1 MLVDSPNDPKPLRE
15 IKQMLNLENE
25 SSNIDPEIQSAHTF
39 NPTPRVRNGFRRKKG
54 DSPFTYNLNLKVKK
68 EKKQSNCTN
77 PDPWARIVGSRNTAA
92 IYVDGIATTALFD
105 TGAEIQ
111 LVSKQFCEDHNIEI
125 QPIAKLTEC
134 STMNGEIFGY
144 EGFVELNVQIPGRD
158 FSEDHLFLVTS
169 EISHQKEIPIV
180 LGTYFIGSLSQ
191 YVQGFDK
198 EEFDSL
204 DYTIK
209 QAYLSWV
216 EATRIREQYGCE
228 PPLGFV
234 RTTKPVIIQAGTSR
248 EIHGLT
254 KIKHGGYSVNC
265 ISEPAMGH
273 KLPKGLNLIPG
284 YSPLG
289 PGSCRVSALIENK
302 SNTNI
307 TIPARTVIC
316 QLGLANKI
324 PKLVYPG
331 DDCDNDQDPEGL
343 DETDEGLTYKQYEQY
358 RAVSEQLDSEMN
370 NGTQR
375 VKIEDIGPEHDIDGT
390 DSRDT
395 QSNDQDD
402 GSWILDLI
410 DLSGIKDW
418 PEQLQHDTKE
428 MLKRNAKVFSKDDM
442 DMGRTNLVKHHI
454 KLTDPAPFKEAY
466 RRIPP
471 QMYDEV
477 KTHIQEML
485 DLGAIRPSNSP
496 WASSIVLVRKK
507 DGRLRF
513 CIDLRRLNNRT
524 VKDAYS
530 LPRIESILDSLG
542 GAQIF
547 TTLDL
552 KAGYWQVEMAEECKA
567 YTAFTCGPLGFYECD
582 TMPFGATNAPATF
595 QRLMHDCLG
604 DLNMNWCIVYLD
616 DIIVFSDTKEE
627 HIKRLEAVFQK
638 LMAAGLKLKPT
649 KCFFFRNEIE
659 YLGHVVSGKGIS
671 TNPKKIEA
679 VTKWPTPKT
688 VYDVRSFLG
697 FVGYYRR
704 FIKNFSKITKPIR
717 EVITGLEN
725 QSKRAAK
732 KTYIEWTDTAESAF
746 EALKTMCVSTPI
758 LAYPNYQLP
767 FILHTDSSTDG
778 LGAVLYQKQDGK
790 QRVIAYA
797 SRSVSK
803 AESNYPAHK
812 LEFLALKW
820 AVCEKFHEYLY
831 GSKSF
836 EVYTDNNPLTYVL
849 TSAKLDACGQRWVAK
864 LANYNFSIKYR
875 CGVSNTEAD
884 ALSRIKWPEALSEIM
899 NTDNG
904 CMDTHVINAIL
915 TGAVSKSSLIESV
928 SCSTDVIPTELDKT
942 TSKLSNINWMKEQRL
957 DPNLGVIIRLI
968 ESGQLFKRKLQ
979 GKDST
984 ELKSFLRNKRC
995 LKLNKDVLYRKSY
1008 SDNSTTKRTMW
1019 QLVVPKLFRE
1029 RALSG
1034 CHDDVG
1040 HQGILRTLSLLRE
1053 RFYWPGMQ
1061 EEATQYV
1068 MRCSRCLRRKTPPQV
1083 APLQP
1088 ILVTQPLE
1096 LVHMDYLSLEPSK
1109 GNIENVLVITDHFT
1123 RYAFAYPSKTQT
1135 AQATARILWDN
1146 FICHYGF
1153 PEKFISDQGR
1163 NFESDLIK
1171 ELCKIAGVKKVHT
1184 TPYHPQGNG
1193 QCERFNSTLC
1203 NMLGTLSDEE
1213 KSDWKSHL
1221 GCMTHAY
1228 NCTKRAS
1235 TTYSPYYLMFGRH
1248 PRLPIDIEFG
1258 LHKPNCSDNSSKSRY
1273 IQKLRRRLN
1282 YAFQKASKY
1291 SDQQAKKYKQGYDK
1305 SVKGPQLHVNDLVL
1319 VKIVAHKGRHK
1330 LQDRWEPEEY
1340 VVIEQ
1345 PITGTPVYKVKPV
1358 NGNNIRTLHRNLL
1371 LPLGVK
1377 LEPDYESDDSILE
1390 EDSDDEEGGFVT
1402 PIKDLS
1408 PKGQKEDGKKPHKH
1422 VQFESPDTQL
1432 QSVDEGTPESLP
1444 IEVQNSTLSP
1454 NQTDIVSM
1462 QSIEDSSDEFIP
1474 MDISLP
1480 SKYLLPNLDDSSIEE
1495 DTKVTTLTT
1504 EADVHDTN
1512 HTAEMSLVDSEADS
1526 LVDTRELLEFIDTM
1540 DVSDTSKVNEPT
1552 TQEELAHDV
1561 TGQDVVDPKSESQF
1575 SSFMSYHE
1583 GEASSMDP
1591 GTDGMELSKSPI
1603 EESTMRDVSGVVDH
1617 GDINSHDT
1625 DIIAYEPNNTSIP
1638 SIDISDKSVES
1649 QSPSQTEDS
1658 SVNPIV
1664 QVETEPLRRSARGRK
1679 QTQFYGSPFLYRI
1692 TYNLTPRVVSD
1703 LLHHVPDVQDSL
1715 VDRP

>member
-15 IKQMLNLENE
+15 IKQMLNLEKE
-25 SSNIDPEIQSAHTF
+25 SSKSDPKIQDTHTF
-39 NPTPRVRNGFRRKKG
+39 NPTPRIRNGFRRKKG

-216 EATRIREQYGCE
+216 EATRIRDQYGCE

-289 PGSCRVSALIENK
+289 PGSCRVSALVENK

-324 PKLVYPG
+324 PKLLYPG
-331 DDCDNDQDPEGL
+331 DDCDNDQDPEGF

-370 NGTQR
+370 NGTQG
-375 VKIEDIGPEHDIDGT
+375 VTIEDIGPEHGIDGT
-390 DSRDT
+390 DSNDT
-395 QSNDQDD
+395 QSDDQDD

-418 PEQLQHDTKE
+418 PEQLQHDTRE

-442 DMGRTNLVKHHI
+442 DIGRTNLVKHHI

-831 GSKSF
+831 GSKPF

-884 ALSRIKWPEALSEIM
+884 ALSRIKWPEALSEMM

-904 CMDTHVINAIL
+904 CMDTHVINAVL
-915 TGAVSKSSLIESV
+915 TGAVTKSSLIESV
-928 SCSTDVIPTELDKT
+928 SCSAGIIPTELDMND
-942 TSKLSNINWMKEQRL
+942 KLSNINWMKEQRL

-984 ELKSFLRNKRC
+984 ELKSFLRNKRS
-995 LKLNKDVLYRKSY
+995 LKLIKDVLYRKSF
-1008 SDNSTTKRTMW
+1008 SDNSTTKKTMW
-1019 QLVVPKLFRE
+1019 QLVVPKIFRE

-1034 CHDDVG
+1034 CHNDVG

-1123 RYAFAYPSKTQT
+1123 RYALAYPSKTQT

-1171 ELCKIAGVKKVHT
+1171 ELCKIAGVKKIHT

-1228 NCTKRAS
+1228 NCTKHAS

-1305 SVKGPQLHVNDLVL
+1305 SVKGPQLHENDLVL

-1345 PITGTPVYKVKPV
+1345 PIAGTPVYKVKPV
-1358 NGNNIRTLHRNLL
+1358 NGSNVRTLHRNLL

-1377 LEPDYESDDSILE
+1377 LEPDYESGDSILE
-1390 EDSDDEEGGFVT
+1390 EDSDEEEGGLVY
-1402 PIKDLS
+1402 PIGNLS
-1408 PKGQKEDGKKPHKH
+1408 PKVQKEEGKKPQRH
-1422 VQFESPDTQL
+1422 VQFESPDTDL
-1432 QSVDEGTPESLP
+1432 QTVKEGTPETLLT
-1444 IEVQNSTLSP
+1444 EVNNSTLPP
-1454 NQTDIVSM
+1454 NQTDVV
-1462 QSIEDSSDEFIP
+1462 SIEDSSDEFIP
-1474 MDISLP
+1474 MDVSLP

-1495 DTKVTTLTT
+1495 DTKVTTLST
-1504 EADVHDTN
+1504 EADVHSTD
-1512 HTAEMSLVDSEADS
+1512 HTTEMSLVDSEADS

-1540 DVSDTSKVNEPT
+1540 DVSDTSKGNEPT
-1552 TQEELAHDV
+1552 TQEEVAHDE
-1561 TGQDVVDPKSESQF
+1561 TGQDIVDPKSESQF

-1603 EESTMRDVSGVVDH
+1603 GESTMRDVSGVDDH
-1617 GDINSHDT
+1617 GDINSHDI

-1638 SIDISDKSVES
+1638 SIDISDNSVES
-1649 QSPSQTEDS
+1649 QSPNQTEDS

-1664 QVETEPLRRSARGRK
+1664 QVETEPLRRSARDRK

-1715 VDRP
+1715 VDRL

>member
-1 MLVDSPNDPKPLRE
+1 
-15 IKQMLNLENE
+15 MLNLEKE
-25 SSNIDPEIQSAHTF
+25 SSKANSENNSSHTF
-39 NPTPRVRNGFRRKKG
+39 TPTSNVRNGFRRKKG

-68 EKKQSNCTN
+68 EKKQSNFTN

-92 IYVDGIATTALFD
+92 IYMNGIATTALFD

-111 LVSKQFCEDHNIEI
+111 LVSKQFCEDNEWEI
-125 QPIAKLTEC
+125 QPIEKLTEC
-134 STMNGEIFGY
+134 STVNGEIFGY
-144 EGFVELNVQIPGRD
+144 EGFVEVNVQIPGRD
-158 FSEDHLFLVTS
+158 FSEDHLLLVTS
-169 EISHQKEIPIV
+169 ELSHQKEIPVV
-180 LGTYFIGSLSQ
+180 LGTYFIESLSR
-191 YVQGFDK
+191 YLHGIDK
-198 EEFDSL
+198 NEFDSL
-204 DYTIK
+204 DYTVK

-216 EATRIREQYGCE
+216 EATRIREKYGCE

-234 RTTKPVIIQAGTSR
+234 KTTKPVLIQAGTSR

-254 KIKHGGYSVNC
+254 KIKHGGYAVNC
-265 ISEPAMGH
+265 ISEPAIGQQ
-273 KLPKGLNLIPG
+273 LPNGLKLIPG
-284 YSPLG
+284 YSPLS
-289 PGSCRVSALIENK
+289 PGSCRVSAVVENSTGK
-302 SNTNI
+302 DI
-307 TIPARTVIC
+307 TIPARTTIC
-316 QLGLANKI
+316 QLGLANRI
-324 PKLVYPG
+324 PKLIYPG
-331 DDCDNDQDPEGL
+331 DDCDNDQDPEEIV
-343 DETDEGLTYKQYEQY
+343 DTDEGLTYKQFEQY
-358 RAVSEQLDSEMN
+358 KTVSDQWLTESEIKSEK
-370 NGTQR
+370 TQPK
-375 VKIEDIGPEHDIDGT
+375 VVIEDIGPDLEEDIKPQNSKSENT
-390 DSRDT
+390 ENTSIE
-395 QSNDQDD
+395 DD
-402 GSWILDLI
+402 GSWILNLI
-410 DLSGIKDW
+410 DLSGLENW
-418 PEQLQHDTKE
+418 PEKLQHEAKE
-428 MLKRNAKVFSKDDM
+428 MVKRNAKVFSKDDM

-454 KLTDPAPFKEAY
+454 KLTDPVPFKEAY

-477 KTHIQEML
+477 KTHLQEML

-496 WASSIVLVRKK
+496 WASAIVLVRKK

-513 CIDLRRLNNRT
+513 CIDLRKLNNRT

-547 TTLDL
+547 STLDL

-582 TMPFGATNAPATF
+582 TMPFGATNASATF

-604 DLNMNWCIVYLD
+604 ELNMNWCIVYLD
-616 DIIVFSDTKEE
+616 DIIIFSDTKEE
-627 HIKRLEAVFQK
+627 HLKRLEAVFQK
-638 LMAAGLKLKPT
+638 LCAAGLKLKPS
-649 KCFFFRNEIE
+649 KCFFFREEIE

-679 VTKWPTPKT
+679 VSKWPTPKT

-704 FIKNFSKITKPIR
+704 FIKNFSRITKPIR

-725 QSKRAAK
+725 QSKRSAK
-732 KTYIEWTDTAESAF
+732 KTYIEWSDAADVAF
-746 EALKTMCVSTPI
+746 EHLKAMCVSTPI
-758 LAYPNYQLP
+758 LAYPDYQLP
-767 FILHTDSSTDG
+767 FTLHTDSSTDG

-790 QRVIAYA
+790 LRVIAYA

-836 EVYTDNNPLTYVL
+836 EVFTDNNPLTYVL

-884 ALSRIKWPEALSEIM
+884 ALSRIKWPEALSDNVDIE
-899 NTDNG
+899 NG

-915 TGAVSKSSLIESV
+915 TGAVTKSSLIESV
-928 SCSTDVIPTELDKT
+928 SCSAKVIPTELDRDT
-942 TSKLSNINWMKEQRL
+942 GKLSDINWTKEQRL

-968 ESGQLFKRKLQ
+968 ESGQLNKRKLQ
-979 GKDST
+979 GKDSS
-984 ELKSFLRNKRC
+984 EVKSFLRNKKS
-995 LKLNKDVLYRKSY
+995 LKLVKDVLYRKSF
-1008 SDNSTTKRTMW
+1008 SDNSTSKKTLW

-1029 RALSG
+1029 RALLG

-1061 EEATQYV
+1061 EEATQHALK
-1068 MRCSRCLRRKTPPQV
+1068 CSRCLRRKTPPQV

-1088 ILVTQPLE
+1088 ILVAQPLE

-1123 RYAFAYPSKTQT
+1123 RYALAYPSKTQT

-1171 ELCKIAGVKKVHT
+1171 KLCKIAGVKKVHT

-1203 NMLGTLSDEE
+1203 NMLGTLSEEE

-1228 NCTKRAS
+1228 NCTKHAS

-1248 PRLPIDIEFG
+1248 PRLPIDVEFG
-1258 LHKPNCSDNSSKSRY
+1258 LNKPNCSDNSSKSRY
-1273 IQKLRRRLN
+1273 IQNLRRRLN

-1291 SDQQAKKYKQGYDK
+1291 SDQQASKYKHSYDK
-1305 SVKGPQLHVNDLVL
+1305 SVKGPQLHENDLVL

-1345 PITGTPVYKVKPV
+1345 PIAGTPVYKVKPV
-1358 NGNNIRTLHRNLL
+1358 NGDNVRTLHRNLL

-1377 LEPDYESDDSILE
+1377 LEFDYESDDSILE
-1390 EDSDDEEGGFVT
+1390 EDSDEDEGGFVGNPT
-1402 PIKDLS
+1402 VRSSDKLS
-1408 PKGQKEDGKKPHKH
+1408 HDEKKEVSSKPKKH
-1422 VQFESPDTQL
+1422 VKFESSDTNLKSDIAQ
-1432 QSVDEGTPESLP
+1432 TPELLSQD
-1444 IEVQNSTLSP
+1444 VDNSTLSSDKSD
-1454 NQTDIVSM
+1454 NVSLKLDD
-1462 QSIEDSSDEFIP
+1462 DSSDKLIP
-1474 MDISLP
+1474 MDVSLP
-1480 SKYLLPNLDDSSIEE
+1480 SQYLLPNLDDSSSDEE
-1495 DTKVTTLTT
+1495 TEVTELCT
-1504 EADVHDTN
+1504 ETEPTICDN
-1512 HTAEMSLVDSEADS
+1512 GKEMQSINSEAES
-1526 LVDTRELLEFIDTM
+1526 LVDTKEFLEFVDTM
-1540 DVSDTSKVNEPT
+1540 DDTSKVDESDT
-1552 TQEELAHDV
+1552 HGESVHDV
-1561 TGQDVVDPKSESQF
+1561 TRQDEIDPKSESQF

-1583 GEASSMDP
+1583 GESSSLDP
-1591 GTDGMELSKSPI
+1591 GTNGKELCKSPI
-1603 EESTMRDVSGVVDH
+1603 EDSTKRHDSGVVDQ
-1617 GDINSHDT
+1617 GDINPHDS
-1625 DIIAYEPNNTSIP
+1625 DLIAYESNDTSVS
-1638 SIDISDKSVES
+1638 SIDISDHSIIHS
-1649 QSPSQTEDS
+1649 QSQNMTDDA
-1658 SVNPIV
+1658 SVNPIMD
-1664 QVETEPLRRSARGRK
+1664 VEVEPVRRSARERK
-1679 QTQFYGSPFLYRI
+1679 QTQVFGNPWLYRI
-1692 TYNLTPRVVSD
+1692 TCNLTPRVLSN
-1703 LLHHVPDVQDSL
+1703 LLQHVPDISDSL
-1715 VDRP
+1715 TDKD